1 MCTPCP
7 RSIYDDPL
15 DIVAEKAFRILEVE
29 GKLAFTGDRG
39 GDDSK
44 VYFFDSL
51 DESAVHAI
59 HKVVDTTMAVIG
71 KIQMIALDRGERVT
85 IGDMQRVNNYTYYGH
100 PTQSWDAT
108 LYLHRN

>member
-7 RSIYDDPL
+7 PINNAPL
-15 DIVAEKAFRILEVE
+15 YIAAEKALNILEVE

-44 VYFFDSL
+44 VCFFDSL

-59 HKVVDTTMAVIG
+59 HKVVDTTIAVIG
-71 KIQMIALDRGERVT
+71 KIQMIAQDRGERVT
-85 IGDMQRVNNYTYYGH
+85 IGDMRRVNNYTYYGH
-100 PTQSWDAT
+100 STQSLDIT
-108 LYLHRN
+108 LYLTRN